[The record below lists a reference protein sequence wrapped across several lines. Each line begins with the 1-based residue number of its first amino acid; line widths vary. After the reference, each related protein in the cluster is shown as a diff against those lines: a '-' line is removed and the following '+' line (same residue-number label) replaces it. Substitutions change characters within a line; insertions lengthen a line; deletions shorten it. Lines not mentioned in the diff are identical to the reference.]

1 VLIIVGEIP
10 LCEANGIKK
19 HPAKNFL
26 AGYLDYATLV
36 RVFFP
41 NRTMAV
47 AFAVFTD
54 MLYMSI
60 TPVPS
65 LPA

>member
-1 VLIIVGEIP
+1 VLITVGEIP
-10 LCEANGIKK
+10 LCEVNGIKK

-26 AGYLDYATLV
+26 AGCLDYATLI

-60 TPVPS
+60 APIPS
-65 LPA
+65 FPA